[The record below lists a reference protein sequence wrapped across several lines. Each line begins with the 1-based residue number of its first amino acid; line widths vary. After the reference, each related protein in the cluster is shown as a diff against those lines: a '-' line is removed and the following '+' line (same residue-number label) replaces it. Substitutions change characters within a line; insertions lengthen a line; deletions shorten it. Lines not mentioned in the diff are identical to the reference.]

1 MKNFYSPILM
11 VALAVVAMLPMIG
24 CGGESVSKAGE
35 SETKTSVSGGGG
47 FTPKQ
52 MANALYAVM
61 KADRTVYAKHVVT
74 NLKKAGSDTTPS
86 EYWEDE
92 EGTIPLPAQMFRMG
106 AEIVDENPAAGF
118 TYRLRSKWPLND
130 QNKPQSKIEEEGL
143 DYIAENP
150 DETFY
155 GEETLGDKTYFTAI
169 YGDKAVAQACWEC
182 HNEHAN
188 RGDDYPEFKKG
199 DVMGG
204 VVLRIPLN

>member
-1 MKNFYSPILM
+1 MKNYH
-11 VALAVVAMLPMIG
+11 VAFLLVAIVGVAVLPMTG
-24 CGGESVSKAGE
+24 CGGETVSEASVAEISK
-35 SETKTSVSGGGG
+35 GG
-47 FTPKQ
+47 FTPRQ
-52 MANALYAVM
+52 MADALYAVM

-74 NLKKAGSDTTPS
+74 NLKNDNSETTPS

-106 AEIVDENPAAGF
+106 AELVDENPSAGF
-118 TYRLRSKWPLND
+118 TYRLRSKWPLNE

-143 DYIAENP
+143 DYIIEHP

-155 GEETLGDKTYFTAI
+155 GEETLGEKKFFTAI

-182 HNEHAN
+182 HNDHAN
-188 RGDDYPEFKKG
+188 RGDDYPDFKKD